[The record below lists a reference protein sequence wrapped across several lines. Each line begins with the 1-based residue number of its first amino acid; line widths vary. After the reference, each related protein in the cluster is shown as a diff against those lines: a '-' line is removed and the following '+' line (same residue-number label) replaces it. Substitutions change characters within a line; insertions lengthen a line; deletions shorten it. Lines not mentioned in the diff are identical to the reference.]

1 MVVLRT
7 VLERFEELEM
17 VIFWHH
23 CEHSLEPLFW
33 GMSAHISFALGHT
46 WSSDMREP
54 MAFSIIDV
62 GFEREKLF
70 ESSLFLSQSYFF
82 LLQKAVHATSS
93 TLTSMVFFEP
103 CTFILWKKQ
112 LVSWNKRKESSFISA
127 WEWGNYWNL
136 ISGWTILLCLLFLQL
151 VINCMGINKKCNY
164 WCCVTVL
171 PRSMGSASPLRYIV
185 Y

>member
-1 MVVLRT
+1 ML
-7 VLERFEELEM
+7 
-17 VIFWHH
+17 
-23 CEHSLEPLFW
+23 
-33 GMSAHISFALGHT
+33 ISHLLLATLGHVT
-46 WSSDMREP
+46 WENQWHLASLMSDLRGK
-54 MAFSIIDV
+54 SDLKV
-62 GFEREKLF
+62 H
-70 ESSLFLSQSYFF
+70 FLSQSYFF

-127 WEWGNYWNL
+127 WEWGNYWNF
-136 ISGWTILLCLLFLQL
+136 ISGWTIPLCLLFLQL